1 MSALNKNLKPN
12 FEAAVDDYVNALL
25 YMWSDYDK
33 EDPTFSPAYGYW
45 VGDDKSGVYCY
56 EDWFYISL
64 TDIIYCVENKVS
76 HDEYQEWQ
84 DYCVEAAEFG
94 FDTPNLK
101 SWHKGCP
108 RVPQETFEKLRGYK
122 SQLSDLVEIVKH
134 NPNIEI

>member
-108 RVPQETFEKLRGYK
+108 RVPQETCDELNRRRRE
-122 SQLSDLVEIVKH
+122 LDALVEYVKH
-134 NPNIEI
+134 NSGVKL